1 VQRAAGSAGGK
12 DSIDHLSFS
21 GLFQV
26 SYQGK
31 RTTRQKLPAMA
42 PKHRPAYD
50 PRPMQVPDDVTGL
63 IADWQRGD
71 RAALEKLAPYVFE
84 ELHRVAESYMRRES
98 RGNTLQTTAL
108 VNETYLKLAAAKLS
122 VNDRGH
128 FFALAARMMRRVLVD
143 HARKK
148 NAEKRGGNAQRVTLN
163 DASAASIA
171 IDELIEFDDALT
183 KLGTFDA
190 RLAKGIE
197 LRYFGGLDYEETAKA
212 MNISVTTLYE
222 DLKLA
227 KAWLKAEF
235 G

>member
-1 VQRAAGSAGGK
+1 
-12 DSIDHLSFS
+12 
-21 GLFQV
+21 
-26 SYQGK
+26 
-31 RTTRQKLPAMA
+31 
-42 PKHRPAYD
+42 
-50 PRPMQVPDDVTGL
+50 MQVPNDVTGL
-63 IADWQRGD
+63 LADWQRGD
-71 RAALEKLAPYVFE
+71 NAALEKLAPYVYD
-84 ELHRVAESYMRRES
+84 ELHRVAASYMRRE
-98 RGNTLQTTAL
+98 RDGNTLQTTAL
-108 VNETYLKLAAAKLS
+108 VNETYLKLAAARLS

-148 NAEKRGGNAQRVTLN
+148 NAARRGGNARRVTLD
-163 DASAASIA
+163 DASAASLS
-171 IDELIEFDDALT
+171 IDELIEFDEALT
-183 KLGTFDA
+183 KLGSFDA

-212 MNISVTTLYE
+212 MDISVSTLYE